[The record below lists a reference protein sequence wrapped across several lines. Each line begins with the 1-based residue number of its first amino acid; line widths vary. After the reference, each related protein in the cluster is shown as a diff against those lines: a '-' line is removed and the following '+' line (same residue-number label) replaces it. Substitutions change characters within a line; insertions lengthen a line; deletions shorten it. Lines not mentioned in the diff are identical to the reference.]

1 MIVGYVRVSS
11 ASQKKDRQIKLLT
24 ETYKAEKIFQ
34 ETMTG
39 KTAKRP
45 QLQAMIDFVRSG
57 DTLVVE
63 SYSRLARSTKDLLTI
78 VETLAQKDVILIS
91 DKEKIDSSTSTGK
104 LFMTIVAG
112 IAQFEREC
120 LLDRQAEGIKVAKEQ
135 GKYKGRKKDKFDKVK
150 FAEVYERWRVKEE
163 IKAVEAM
170 QILGLK
176 CNTFYRR
183 VNEYEKMI
191 GVKNEN
197 DE

>member
-1 MIVGYVRVSS
+1 MIVGYIRVSTTN
-11 ASQKKDRQIKLLT
+11 QKTDRQEKLLT
-24 ETYKAEKIFQ
+24 TTYKAEKIFQ
-34 ETMTG
+34 EKMTG
-39 KTAKRP
+39 KTSNRP
-45 QLQAMIDFVRSG
+45 QLKAMLDFVRSG

-78 VETLAQKDVILIS
+78 VETLSKKDVILIS

-120 LLDRQAEGIKVAKEQ
+120 LLERQAEGIKIAKSQ
-135 GKYKGRKKDKFDKVK
+135 GKYKGRKRDKFDKEK
-150 FAEVYERWRVKEE
+150 FAEVYERWRIKEE

-176 CNTFYRR
+176 PATYYRR
-183 VNEYEKMI
+183 VAEYEKMI